1 VLNKTLQTAKQP
13 APNKLIEVTDNI
25 LLLVSG
31 ALIAGRCQINESFP
45 LVWRLTRTPPTP
57 DIGGAEVTSMVVFAA
72 LISTAAMVWLAVR
85 AISGTITWRKTALVL
100 PLLVMLAAGIF
111 SVSGASNKN
120 TALIAALNLLSQMVL
135 AILLVQLLNTSW
147 KQRLILCVVAATGI
161 SLAYRCAEQHFY
173 DIPSTIKMF
182 EENPQ
187 ESLQIHGIEAG
198 TYHAQQY
205 IDRIKSRDVGGYFA
219 ISNTAASL
227 FILSIMATLALVLDK
242 IKWSS
247 RHWLIIIGTLAI
259 LVQIAGLLI
268 TKSKGGIGASAAA
281 LGLLVILWCG
291 RRFFRRHWRSTIVVT
306 VALAILAI
314 VAIAGHGLHYG
325 RLPGNSMWVRW
336 QYWNSGGAM
345 IADHWLRGVGPE
357 NFGTYYTQYIS
368 PAAPEV
374 VKDPH
379 CFLMAIWCGW
389 GLLGLFGFLWA
400 IMAVC
405 VHLARPRD
413 TASQQPATAMEQ
425 TNRRDTTQIDSAD
438 TFGKW
443 WLWGLAVAVTV
454 VSIRISV
461 SDLSCIAS
469 DIKPSVYLVS
479 FIVPAIVWLIS
490 FILLDKEGLC
500 RTDAA
505 AQINNHHSI
514 GSLIL
519 GCGLLGFLLHNTID
533 FAIFQ
538 PGLGTCFFAL
548 AATAMTLRRPDNL
561 GLPATTQME
570 IGKSRLSRVI
580 IVTTALAVVA
590 GLWIKVVFP
599 VSAGYQQMQ
608 QAQFWA
614 SKADELAQTAQKTQS
629 YQTEND
635 MREYWFRLQ
644 QAQWNAMQATDTN
657 KHDPEGSYFLAM
669 LCSLEWT
676 NSQYQNDSLLES
688 SIRYFHE
695 AIRRDPANFKYYQQL
710 SDLYHKAACHHP
722 KNKQYLPK
730 ALTAAQEA
738 LKRYPVK
745 SELLID
751 YGKLLL
757 EMDRRDEAL
766 MAFEKALRN
775 EQAYLNQQRQ
785 MYPQQAEPTPRL
797 KPALQQWTEK
807 QLQRQTKNH

>member
-1 VLNKTLQTAKQP
+1 MFNKIHQTAKQP

-45 LVWRLTRTPPTP
+45 LVWRLTRIPPTP

-72 LISTAAMVWLAVR
+72 LISTAAMIWLTAR

-120 TALIAALNLLSQMVL
+120 TAFIAALNLLSQMVL

-187 ESLQIHGIEAG
+187 ESLQVHGIEAG

-242 IKWSS
+242 TKCPG
-247 RHWLIIIGTLAI
+247 RHGLIIIGTLAI
-259 LVQIAGLLI
+259 LAQIAGLLI

-281 LGLLVILWCG
+281 MALLVILWSG
-291 RRFFRRHWRSTIVVT
+291 RRFLRRHWRSTIVVT

-314 VAIAGHGLHYG
+314 VAIAGHGLYYG

-336 QYWNSGGAM
+336 QYWHSGGAM

-389 GLLGLFGFLWA
+389 GLPGLFGFLWA

-413 TASQQPATAMEQ
+413 TAYQQPATAMEQ
-425 TNRRDTTQIDSAD
+425 TNCRDTTHIDSAD

-443 WLWGLAVAVTV
+443 WLWGPALVVTV
-454 VSIRISV
+454 ISIRISV
-461 SDLSCIAS
+461 SDLSCITS

-490 FILLDKEGLC
+490 FILLAKEGLC
-500 RTDAA
+500 RTAAA
-505 AQINNHHSI
+505 AQRSNHPSI

-548 AATAMTLRRPDNL
+548 AATAMTLRRPD
-561 GLPATTQME
+561 GLSLPSTQMK
-570 IGKSRLSRVI
+570 IGKSRLSRAI

-599 VSAGYQQMQ
+599 VSAGYRQMQ
-608 QAQFWA
+608 QAQFRA
-614 SKADELAQTAQKTQS
+614 SKADELAQTTQKTQF
-629 YQTEND
+629 YKTEND
-635 MREYWFRLQ
+635 MREYWWLLQ
-644 QAQWNAMQATDTN
+644 QAQWNAMQATAAN
-657 KHDPEGSYFLAM
+657 KHDPAGPYFLAR

-676 NSQYQNDSLLES
+676 NSQYQNDSRLES

-710 SDLYHKAACHHP
+710 SDVYNTAARHHP
-722 KNKQYLPK
+722 KNKQYLHK

-766 MAFEKALRN
+766 TAFEKALQN

-785 MYPQQAEPTPRL
+785 MYPQQTEPTPRL